1 MTKKRRNTVDT
12 AHSQQLAGRKTVER
26 LSSHGCS
33 TESSTLTDGL
43 APSLHHRCVS
53 LPDAGC
59 QRALACCEM
68 LAVLPFTSSMGSV
81 SDELGALLSRH
92 SEALFGLASSPCV
105 CVARIAS
112 LTPPL
117 ARPRHSPLC
126 SGCSSGASPR
136 RCCRH
141 RRGGLHSFERFALP
155 GPVWLRLGLP

>member
-33 TESSTLTDGL
+33 TESRTLTDGL

-59 QRALACCEM
+59 QPALACFEM

-92 SEALFGLASSPCV
+92 SDGPFWPCEFAV

-117 ARPRHSPLC
+117 ARPRHSPRC

-141 RRGGLHSFERFALP
+141 RRGGLHSFERFALS